1 MGGIF
6 YSADAMFWPDF
17 VPKEKPVNRRI
28 GRKTAALQRLLLR
41 RRSLNYLYSRGMAR
55 FTSSEDFR
63 WIRDAMSGG
72 AGMGM
77 GMGMPA
83 GLDYLTA
90 LSFDPPRE

>member
-1 MGGIF
+1 M
-6 YSADAMFWPDF
+6 
-17 VPKEKPVNRRI
+17 NRRT
-28 GRKTAALQRLLLR
+28 GRKATAQQRMLLR
-41 RRSLNYLYSRGMAR
+41 RRSLNYLYSRGMAK
-55 FTSSEDFR
+55 FKASEDFR